1 MKITVANKLSVF
13 LTAISMSRGFKTIR
27 AQLRHAIRPIEAV
40 RTLEISYMLK
50 WLNLNPDFKPKLI
63 LDVSSPYVAAQ
74 CLDKKANAEIIK
86 TDINIQEMYI
96 IDTLKTGNIR
106 FKKEDATKLSFPD
119 NHFDFVYSISVIEH
133 IYQKYLSAIEEM
145 IRVTRPGG
153 YIYLTTHTAP
163 ELMEE
168 WVEQKIYS
176 HQARNKDKT
185 FFQYRF
191 NTKDILHEIE
201 KVSNV
206 TIESIDLYP
215 ESYPGAYDRLVRLLK
230 SDLRNNLL
238 NRLKKFCLDFY
249 FGLFLFKKVPCK
261 NELHTETK
269 IANLHIVLKKS
280 L

>member
-1 MKITVANKLSVF
+1 
-13 LTAISMSRGFKTIR
+13 MSRGFKTAR

-40 RTLEISYMLK
+40 RTLEVSYLLK
-50 WLNLNPDFKPKLI
+50 WLNLNSEFRPKLI
-63 LDVSSPYVAAQ
+63 LDISSPYVAAQ
-74 CLDKKANAEIIK
+74 CIDKKINADIIK

-96 IDTLKTGNIR
+96 IESLKAGNIR
-106 FKKEDATKLSFPD
+106 FKKEDATNLSFPE

-133 IYQKYLSAIEEM
+133 IYQKYLTAIEEM

-163 ELMEE
+163 KLVEE
-168 WVEQKIYS
+168 WVDESIYS
-176 HQARNKDKT
+176 NQARNKGKT

-191 NTKDILHEIE
+191 NTNDILNEID
-201 KVSNV
+201 KIPNV
-206 TIESIDLYP
+206 TVECIDLYP
-215 ESYPGAYDRLVRLLK
+215 ESYPGAYDRLVNLLK
-230 SDLRNNLL
+230 YDLRNSFL

-249 FGLFLFKKVPCK
+249 FGLFLFKKMPCK
-261 NELHTETK
+261 NELHNETK